1 MSRKIELCI
10 NILITLCTKTIKM
23 PKTYPLLTG
32 VLHLLLD
39 APPEIWWHHRPEIPK
54 RNHSTLQLNRWVQL
68 FQNPSIIYASL
79 KAWNY
84 KRLKERGS
92 ELANLLHLHVT
103 KYCEFP
109 ELQIP
114 IFHTNTSK
122 SSWMFFKVFSPQRTD
137 HKKRDTS
144 QYPHYIVADLPK
156 VNCVYDLQCLNT
168 GPWIAV

>member
-1 MSRKIELCI
+1 MSRKIELCN
-10 NILITLCTKTIKM
+10 NILITLCTKTITM

-92 ELANLLHLHVT
+92 DSKKEVQN
-103 KYCEFP
+103 
-109 ELQIP
+109 LQI
-114 IFHTNTSK
+114 FFTSTSPK
-122 SSWMFFKVFSPQRTD
+122 TVNFQNFRSQFFILT
-137 HKKRDTS
+137 
-144 QYPHYIVADLPK
+144 
-156 VNCVYDLQCLNT
+156 LQNPAECFIRSFPLK
-168 GPWIAV
+168 GPTTRKETIHSIRIT

>member
-1 MSRKIELCI
+1 MRMSRKIELCI
-10 NILITLCTKTIKM
+10 NILITLCMKTITM

-54 RNHSTLQLNRWVQL
+54 KNHSTLQLNWWVQL
-68 FQNPSIIYASL
+68 FQTPSIIYASL
-79 KAWNY
+79 KEWNY
-84 KRLKERGS
+84 KRLTEKGS

-114 IFHTNTSK
+114 IFHTNTSIF
-122 SSWMFFKVFSPQRTD
+122 SSMFLRFFPLKGPTTRKETLHSIRITQLQNCQKLTVYMIFNAWTQ
-137 HKKRDTS
+137 
-144 QYPHYIVADLPK
+144 DL
-156 VNCVYDLQCLNT
+156 
-168 GPWIAV
+168 G